1 MDDNF
6 KKYYNDLVE
15 SLKRHQRAELLN
27 EDNENLIEQLYTDPY
42 EGNAVLNAMLNDQ
55 TTLLIGRK
63 GSGKST
69 IINRFQYDIR
79 KTKDKISLYIDVR
92 TIYSRS
98 QNSIEIDNNSA
109 LSGEEQVRFS
119 LYSNFIKKIIEE
131 IKNEVNKNLFENN
144 KWKQKILNL
153 FSDDKKISE
162 TDFIN
167 RLEEILN
174 QSLNSFSDIS
184 KLKVINETEKKAQ
197 EMTGN
202 ISVGV
207 KLSSN
212 PELEGNIVN
221 KEVLQNSNERGFS
234 SILKRDFQIV
244 NFSDK
249 LKKLLNEI
257 GIKKV
262 FICLDDS
269 SELDKDALD
278 VFIKTIVAPLHND
291 SEGFFRFKIAFYPER
306 YTLPEIDR
314 TKIDTLLLDYYHLY
328 KSSGADKVEEQAIS
342 YVKRLLQQRIMY
354 YFQDSDVADI
364 ENQLFDTRNLKI
376 DDYYKII
383 FQICSCIP
391 RNIGKVLFY
400 AQKRSISQGKQI
412 TKSILQESA
421 EEQYNNDIETTITRD
436 EFFTYKSYN
445 EIFKRTQLK
454 LLVQKVIE
462 KAKENKKQI
471 GESNSIIFKDYTPSN
486 APSPF
491 LFVKKGENENYLS
504 TLEINF
510 LITRIS
516 EQKDKGDYINKKLI
530 TNDIVVYT
538 INYGLCQKENII
550 FEDVN
555 NRKYRIERVFDYNK
569 LVEEWAN
576 NSAYVKCKNCNV
588 EYDISEW
595 EKIKEFDCYCKHCK
609 TPNACELVN
618 QINARQRNETIIEAT
633 ENQNYNFKN
642 EQLRIIHCLHIESN
656 LTESL
661 IAGELDC
668 SPETVRAY
676 LRSDRKLRTDGY
688 VQKNETENTYSITG
702 KAENEI
708 YNNGTN

>member
-1 MDDNF
+1 MNDNF
-6 KKYYNDLVE
+6 KKLYNDLVE

-27 EDNENLIEQLYTDPY
+27 EDNESLIEQLYTDPF

-79 KTKDKISLYIDVR
+79 KIKDKISLYIDVR
-92 TIYSRS
+92 TIFSRS
-98 QNSIEIDNNSA
+98 KDSVETSNANA
-109 LSGEEQVRFS
+109 LSGEEQVKFS

-131 IKNEVNKNLFENN
+131 IKNEVNKNLFENK

-153 FSDDKKISE
+153 FSNDKKISE
-162 TDFIN
+162 NDFIN
-167 RLEEILN
+167 QLEAILN
-174 QSLNSFSDIS
+174 QSINSFSDIS
-184 KLKVINETEKKAQ
+184 KIKTINEIEKAAKEITGENSIDGKIGTNTEIG
-197 EMTGN
+197 GN
-202 ISVGV
+202 VA
-207 KLSSN
+207 
-212 PELEGNIVN
+212 N
-221 KEVLQNSNERGFS
+221 KETTQNSNEKGFA

-249 LKKLLNEI
+249 LKKILSEI

-269 SELDKDALD
+269 SELEKDALD
-278 VFIKTIVAPLHND
+278 IFIKTVVAPLHND

-342 YVKRLLQQRIMY
+342 YVKRLLQQRIAF
-354 YFQDSDVADI
+354 YFKDSDVATI
-364 ENQLFDTRNLKI
+364 ENQLFDTKNLKI

-400 AQKRSISQGKQI
+400 AQKRSISQGKSI
-412 TKSILQESA
+412 TRNILQESA
-421 EEQYNNDIETTITRD
+421 EEQYNNDIESTIARD
-436 EFFTYKSYN
+436 EFFTYKSYG
-445 EIFKRTQLK
+445 EVFKRTQLK
-454 LLVQKVIE
+454 NLVQKIIE

-471 GESNSIIFKDYTPSN
+471 GESKSAIFQEFSTSN
-486 APSPF
+486 APSHF

-510 LITRIS
+510 FITRIS
-516 EQKDKGDYINKKLI
+516 EQKDKGDYVNKKLI

-550 FEDVN
+550 FDDVS

-569 LVEEWAN
+569 LIEDWAN
-576 NSAYVKCKNCNV
+576 SSAFVKCKNCGA

-595 EKIKEFDCYCKHCK
+595 EKIKEFNCLCKKCK
-609 TPNACELVN
+609 TFSCELVS
-618 QINARQRNETIIEAT
+618 QINAKQRNETTIEIE
-633 ENQNYNFKN
+633 ENKNYCLKN
-642 EQLRIIHCLHIESN
+642 EQLRIIHCLHIERD

-661 IAGELDC
+661 IASELDC

-676 LRSDRKLRTDGY
+676 LRSDRKLSIEGY
-688 VQKNETENTYSITG
+688 IVRNDNDKTYSITQ
-702 KAENEI
+702 KAEYEI
-708 YNNGTN
+708 YAAN

>member
-6 KKYYNDLVE
+6 KKSYNDLVE
-15 SLKRHQRAELLN
+15 SLKRHQRAELLS

-98 QNSIEIDNNSA
+98 KDNSETANPNA
-109 LSGEEQVRFS
+109 LSSGEQIKFS

-131 IKNEVNKNLFENN
+131 INYEINKNLFENS
-144 KWKQKILNL
+144 KWKKKFVNL

-162 TDFIN
+162 SDFTG
-167 RLEEILN
+167 RLQDILS
-174 QSLNSFSDIS
+174 QSINSFSDIS
-184 KLKVINETEKKAQ
+184 KFKIINEKETKEN
-197 EMTGN
+197 EFIDGD
-202 ISVGV
+202 SVGAKLGNNSEIGATIASKEIV
-207 KLSSN
+207 K
-212 PELEGNIVN
+212 
-221 KEVLQNSNERGFS
+221 NSNAKEFS
-234 SILKRDFQIV
+234 GILKREFQIV
-244 NFSDK
+244 SFAEK
-249 LKKLLNEI
+249 IRVLLREI

-269 SELDKDALD
+269 SELGKDALNL
-278 VFIKTIVAPLHND
+278 FIQTIVAPLHND

-314 TKIDTLLLDYYHLY
+314 TKIDTQLLDYYHLY

-342 YVKRLLQQRIMY
+342 YVKRLLQQRIRF
-354 YFQDSDVADI
+354 YFKNIDI
-364 ENQLFDTRNLKI
+364 SVVENHLFDTKYLKT

-412 TKSILQESA
+412 TKSILQASA
-421 EEQYNNDIETTITRD
+421 EEQYNNDIEPIITRD
-436 EFFTYKSYN
+436 EFFTYKSYG
-445 EIFKRTQLK
+445 ELFKRTQLK
-454 LLVQKVIE
+454 SLIQKIIE
-462 KAKENKKQI
+462 KAKENKRQI
-471 GESNSIIFKDYTPSN
+471 GESQSIIFKDFTTSN
-486 APSPF
+486 APSHF
-491 LFVKKGENENYLS
+491 LFVKKGENENCLS

-510 LITRIS
+510 FITRIS
-516 EQKDKGDYINKKLI
+516 EQKDKGDYISNKFI
-530 TNDIVVYT
+530 SNDIVVYT
-538 INYGLCQKENII
+538 INYGLCQNENIA
-550 FEDVN
+550 FEDVS

-576 NSAYVKCKNCNV
+576 NSVFVKCRKCNA
-588 EYDISEW
+588 EYDVSEW

-609 TPNACELVN
+609 VTNVCELVN
-618 QINARQRNETIIEAT
+618 QINSKQRGEADIE
-633 ENQNYNFKN
+633 EDDYQNLNLKN
-642 EQLRIIHCLHIESN
+642 EQLRIIHCLHIENN

-661 IAGELDC
+661 IASELDC
-668 SPETVRAY
+668 SPETIRAY
-676 LRSDRKLRTDGY
+676 LRSDRKLRTEGY
-688 VQKNETENTYSITG
+688 IVKNDSDSTYNITE
-702 KAENEI
+702 KAEEEI

>member
-1 MDDNF
+1 MNDNF
-6 KKYYNDLVE
+6 KKSYNDLVE

-27 EDNENLIEQLYTDPY
+27 EDNENLIEQLYTDPF

-55 TTLLIGRK
+55 TTLLVGRK

-92 TIYSRS
+92 TIFSRS
-98 QNSIEIDNNSA
+98 KDSVETNNNNA
-109 LSGEEQVRFS
+109 LTGEEQVKYS

-131 IKNEVNKNLFENN
+131 IKNEVNKNLFENSR
-144 KWKQKILNL
+144 WKQKILNL
-153 FSDDKKISE
+153 FSNDKKISE
-162 TDFIN
+162 SDFIN
-167 RLEEILN
+167 QLEAILN
-174 QSLNSFSDIS
+174 QSVNSFSDIS
-184 KLKVINETEKKAQ
+184 KIKITNETETNAKETTNDIYINAKLGTNT
-197 EMTGN
+197 E
-202 ISVGV
+202 VGS
-207 KLSSN
+207 KL
-212 PELEGNIVN
+212 VN
-221 KEVLQNSNERGFS
+221 KEIIQNSNEKGFS
-234 SILKRDFQIV
+234 SILKREFQVV

-249 LKKLLNEI
+249 LKKILNEI

-269 SELDKDALD
+269 SELEKDALD
-278 VFIKTIVAPLHND
+278 IFIKTIVAPLHND

-342 YVKRLLQQRIMY
+342 YVKRLLQQRISF
-354 YFQDSDVADI
+354 YFNNSNISTI
-364 ENQLFDTRNLKI
+364 ENQLFDTKNLRI

-400 AQKRSISQGKQI
+400 AQKRSVSQGKPI
-412 TKSILQESA
+412 TKNMLQESA
-421 EEQYNNDIETTITRD
+421 EEQYNNDIEPTITRD
-436 EFFTYKSYN
+436 EFFTYKSYG
-445 EIFKRTQLK
+445 EVFKRTQLK
-454 LLVQKVIE
+454 ELIQKIIE

-471 GESNSIIFKDYTPSN
+471 GDSKSVIFQEFTTSN
-486 APSPF
+486 APSHF

-510 LITRIS
+510 FITRIS

-538 INYGLCQKENII
+538 INYGLCQKENIP
-550 FEDVN
+550 FDDVN

-569 LVEEWAN
+569 LVEDWAN
-576 NSAYVKCKNCNV
+576 SSAFVKCQNCNA

-595 EKIKEFDCYCKHCK
+595 EKIKEFDCYCKQCK
-609 TPNACELVN
+609 TVNVCKLVN
-618 QINARQRNETIIEAT
+618 QVNAKQRNESLIDNND
-633 ENQNYNFKN
+633 NQYQNLKN
-642 EQLRIIHCLHIESN
+642 EQLRIIHCLHIENN

-661 IAGELDC
+661 IASELDC

-676 LRSDRKLRTDGY
+676 LRSDRRLRIENY
-688 VQKNETENTYSITG
+688 VIKNDNDNTYNVTQ

-708 YNNGTN
+708 YAIN